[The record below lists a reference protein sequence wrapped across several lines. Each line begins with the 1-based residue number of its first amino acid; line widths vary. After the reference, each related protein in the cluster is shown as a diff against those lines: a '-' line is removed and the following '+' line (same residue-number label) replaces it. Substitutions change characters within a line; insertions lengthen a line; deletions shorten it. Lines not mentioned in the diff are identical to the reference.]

1 MTFRYFDALSENSD
15 LRIIFHIDF
24 DYFFAQCEEIRNPAI
39 KNSPIIVCVYSGRT
53 SDSGVVS
60 TSNYVARKYGVKSGI
75 SIREAKLKLSSVD
88 NPVFLSIDQKYYSE
102 LSNKAM
108 DIIKSVVDKCEVVGV
123 DECYV
128 ELTEFLNGDFDKA
141 VEIAQMLKTKLYEK
155 INLSC
160 SIGIS
165 YNKLL
170 AKIGSKYKKPSGLF
184 LIEPKKSINLISDLD
199 ISLIPGIGPKNKKKL
214 YQMGIKTFKDISVA
228 NMDLL
233 KKEFG
238 SACSNYLCNS
248 ARGINYDPVKSDND
262 IKQIVRIKTLK
273 ENSHDIE
280 YFKFE
285 LQQLCNSILEKLIQ
299 RNLFFKT
306 LALIFIS
313 ETLEIKT
320 KSRTLRIPS
329 QDPRELFINADIILN
344 DFISVNQDIHI
355 RRLGI
360 KVLDLKDNSGQSTLL
375 NFIE

>member
-1 MTFRYFDALSENSD
+1 MTFRYFDVLSENSD
-15 LRIIFHIDF
+15 IRIIFHIDF
-24 DYFFAQCEEIRNPAI
+24 DYFFAQCEEIRNPSI
-39 KNSPIIVCVYSGRT
+39 KNFPVIVCVYSGRT

-102 LSNKAM
+102 ISNKAM
-108 DIIKSVVDKCEVVGV
+108 NIIKSVVDKCEIVGL

-128 ELTEFLNGDFDKA
+128 ELTEFLNGDFSKA

-155 INLSC
+155 IHISC

-170 AKIGSKYKKPSGLF
+170 AKIGSKYQKPSGLF
-184 LIEPKKSINLISDLD
+184 LMEPKKSINFISDLD
-199 ISLIPGIGPKNKKKL
+199 ISLIPRIGPKNKKKL
-214 YQMGIKTFKDISVA
+214 HEMGIKTFKDISIA
-228 NMDLL
+228 NTDML

-248 ARGINYDPVKSDND
+248 ARGINYDPVKSDNN

-273 ENSHDIE
+273 ENSHDVE

-285 LQQLCNSILEKLIQ
+285 LHKLCNSILEKLTQ
-299 RNLFFKT
+299 RNLLFKT

-329 QDPRELFINADIILN
+329 QDPHELFINAEIILN
-344 DFISVNQDIHI
+344 DFISANQDVHI

-360 KVLDLKDNSGQSTLL
+360 KVLDLKDKSGQSTLL

>member
-39 KNSPIIVCVYSGRT
+39 KNFPIIVCVYSGRT

-141 VEIAQMLKTKLYEK
+141 VEIAQMLKTKLYKK
-155 INLSC
+155 INISC

-320 KSRTLRIPS
+320 KSRTLRIPT

-360 KVLDLKDNSGQSTLL
+360 KVLDLKHNSGQSTLL

>member
-1 MTFRYFDALSENSD
+1 MTFRYFDVLSENSD
-15 LRIIFHIDF
+15 IRIIFHIDF
-24 DYFFAQCEEIRNPAI
+24 DYFFAQCEEIRNPSI
-39 KNSPIIVCVYSGRT
+39 KNFPVIVCVYSGRT

-75 SIREAKLKLSSVD
+75 SIREAKSKLSSVN
-88 NPVFLSIDQKYYSE
+88 NPVFLPIDQKYYSE
-102 LSNKAM
+102 ISNKAM
-108 DIIKSVVDKCEVVGV
+108 NIIKSVVDKCEIVGL

-128 ELTEFLNGDFDKA
+128 ELTEFLNGDFSKA

-155 INLSC
+155 IHISC

-248 ARGINYDPVKSDND
+248 ARGINYDPVKSDNE

-285 LQQLCNSILEKLIQ
+285 LHQLCNSILEKLIQ

-360 KVLDLKDNSGQSTLL
+360 KVLDLKHNSGQSTLL